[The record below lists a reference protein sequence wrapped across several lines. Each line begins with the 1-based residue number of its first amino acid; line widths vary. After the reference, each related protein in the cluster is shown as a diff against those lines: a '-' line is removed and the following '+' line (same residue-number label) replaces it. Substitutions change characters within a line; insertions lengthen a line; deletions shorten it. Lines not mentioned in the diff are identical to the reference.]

1 MLFLRYYLWIAPH
14 VLLVLFLVRSLRR
27 GLHRRLPIFF
37 SFVVFEFLQFLGL
50 FAVSRVIAPSS
61 TEVYRV
67 VLVSGVAISTCLA
80 LGVIYE
86 LADDLLFSRLS
97 LTGILR
103 PLLRWSAVVLLLLAA
118 VACAT
123 LPGVG
128 VQRVAN
134 IFQSVDFAS
143 SLLKTGLMLCLFLF
157 SGALRISW
165 RSPSAG
171 VALGFGIAASLELAT
186 AALRAYFGK
195 SSFIAVDVAQMVAY
209 HIGVVVWLV
218 YVWLPERAPKF
229 AGSGL
234 PKSEIEFWNHE
245 LQRMVRR

>member
-1 MLFLRYYLWIAPH
+1 
-14 VLLVLFLVRSLRR
+14 
-27 GLHRRLPIFF
+27 
-37 SFVVFEFLQFLGL
+37 
-50 FAVSRVIAPSS
+50 
-61 TEVYRV
+61 

-86 LADDLLFSRLS
+86 LAADLLFSRLS